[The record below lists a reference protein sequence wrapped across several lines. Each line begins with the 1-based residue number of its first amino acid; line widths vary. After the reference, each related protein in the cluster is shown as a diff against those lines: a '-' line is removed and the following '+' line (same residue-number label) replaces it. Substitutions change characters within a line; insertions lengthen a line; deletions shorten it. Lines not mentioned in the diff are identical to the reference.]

1 MPLDNQ
7 NKINHIL
14 AVILRTFTGRQK
26 TVVLVY
32 QSAGIYSYTTVQAIF
47 RPQTIIDLQIPD
59 QVGSTPRQQFDLL
72 MVVPV
77 GTNLVGVVYVA
88 DTTIATAPGVA
99 AATKY
104 AIVEALPVGILPAGT
119 HIIAKLRRL
128 R

>member
-14 AVILRTFTGRQK
+14 AVILRTFAGRQK

-32 QSAGIYSYTTVQAIF
+32 QSAGTYSYTTVQAIF

-59 QVGSTPRQQFDLL
+59 QVGSPPRQQFDLV
-72 MVVPV
+72 MIVPV
-77 GTNLVGVVYVA
+77 GTNFIGVVYVA
-88 DTTIATAPGVA
+88 DTATASAQAVA
-99 AATKY
+99 AAAKY
-104 AIVEALPVGILPAGT
+104 AIVEALPVGILPGGT
-119 HIIAKLRRL
+119 HVVAKLRRL